1 MNDERGAATVFA
13 LALAT
18 VLMMVGLAVAWA
30 GAAVARHRVA
40 QSAADL
46 AALAGAQAV
55 QDGGAEG
62 GTKGGAPCAVAAEV
76 AAANRARLSACSLR
90 GDDVWVSVE
99 LDAPPLL
106 GRSGTLTG
114 QARAGPTR

>member
-1 MNDERGAATVFA
+1 MNDERGAATVLA
-13 LALAT
+13 LALAA
-18 VLMMVGLAVAWA
+18 VLMMVGLAGAWV

-55 QDGGAEG
+55 QEG
-62 GTKGGAPCAVAAEV
+62 GSACAVAAEV
-76 AAANRARLSACSLR
+76 ARANRTRLSACSLR
-90 GDDVWVSVE
+90 GEDVWVSVE
-99 LDAPPLL
+99 LAAPPLL

-114 QARAGPTR
+114 RARAGPVS